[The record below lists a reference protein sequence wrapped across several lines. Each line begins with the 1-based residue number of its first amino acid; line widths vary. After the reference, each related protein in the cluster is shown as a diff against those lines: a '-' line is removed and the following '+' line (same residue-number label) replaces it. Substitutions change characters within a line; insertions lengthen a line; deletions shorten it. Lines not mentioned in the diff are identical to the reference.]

1 MTLPL
6 CLSVL
11 IFVLLQLLT
20 NAYDVSF
27 DNRRWVIDGQ
37 ETFLIGGSFHYPRA
51 TPDEWPDIFSEMKAN
66 GLNLIQTYVF
76 WDLHEPTEGE
86 YNFPDDPKDPAN
98 LVLFLQEAQK
108 AGLYVHLRVGPYACA
123 EWSNG
128 GIPIWMETHHRD
140 TIFRTDD
147 DFWIQKIKDFW
158 DKTFEVVSD
167 AGLMASAGGPIV
179 MAQIENEY
187 GNIEYGYGSGGAA
200 YVKKVADYATSHPIS
215 KEVPIVMCQQGEGTG
230 TTPPENVINACNGY
244 YCDNWIEKHSAAN
257 PDHPHM
263 FTENWPGWFQKWG
276 EAVPHRPA
284 SDVAFSVARWFAK
297 GGSFMNY
304 YMTFGGTSFGRKVG
318 GPNIITSY
326 DYDVAINEYGYRAEP
341 KFSLLT
347 MLHEAIYSVQDV
359 MFAMEPVSTNNGTNC
374 EIQSYYTEDKCVQF
388 LSNIGSDGN
397 ECEFHGEFKV
407 PSWSTSIVVG
417 KANNG
422 QCSGLEEIYGTKT
435 SLGEAEVPNKVAYS
449 NAEDIKVGE
458 LAVKSTVTVP
468 TSKDGPSDTV
478 FLSDSPIEQLALTD
492 DKTDYLWYTFSYN
505 SPADSQNSVLEFE
518 FATAGGVGIMVFVDG
533 ELKKTERAVSDSTS
547 QLEDA
552 NYAAHVSIEIPL
564 KEGANDISVLSSSMG
579 LKNYG
584 PYLERNRVGIVSD
597 ILVDGKVCDG
607 GIVHTLG
614 MDGEFNAGVAKKEG
628 EARSDNS
635 LTWYTTKFSS
645 PNDVAE
651 RVFGVDLS
659 AMGKGAAYL
668 NGYHIG
674 RFWNAKAKD
683 EGCNACDETEYS
695 GGYAA
700 SRCRTGCGE
709 LSQTVYKLPSIW
721 FKAAGEENELLL
733 FVEEA
738 GEGDVDVKVV
748 DVGMEDV

>member
-1 MTLPL
+1 
-6 CLSVL
+6 
-11 IFVLLQLLT
+11 
-20 NAYDVSF
+20 
-27 DNRRWVIDGQ
+27 
-37 ETFLIGGSFHYPRA
+37 
-51 TPDEWPDIFSEMKAN
+51 MKAN

-76 WDLHEPTEGE
+76 WDLHEPSEGE
-86 YNFPDDPKDPAN
+86 YNFPDDPNDPVN

-128 GIPIWMETHHRD
+128 GIPVWMETHHKD

-147 DFWIQKIKDFW
+147 DFWLQKIEDFW
-158 DKTFEVVSD
+158 DKTFEVVSE

-187 GNIEYGYGSGGAA
+187 GNIEYGYGSSGAA
-200 YVKKVADYATSHPIS
+200 YVKKVADYATNHPIS
-215 KEVPIVMCQQGEGTG
+215 KEVPIVMCQQGEGVG
-230 TTPPENVINACNGY
+230 STPPENVINACNGY

-257 PDHPHM
+257 PNHPHM

-326 DYDVAINEYGYRAEP
+326 DYDVAINEFGYRAEP

-359 MFAMEPVSTNNGTNC
+359 MFTMEPVSSNNGTNC
-374 EIQSYYTEDKCVQF
+374 EVQSYVKEDKCVQF
-388 LSNIGSDGN
+388 LSNIGAGGD
-397 ECEFHGEFKV
+397 ECEFYGEFKI

-422 QCSGLEEIYGTKT
+422 QCSGLKEIYGTKT
-435 SLGEAEVPNKVAYS
+435 SLDEAEDPNKVVS
-449 NAEDIKVGE
+449 RPAEDIKVGD
-458 LAVKSTVTVP
+458 LNVKSIVAVP
-468 TSKDGPSDTV
+468 TSKDEASDTV
-478 FLSDSPIEQLALTD
+478 VLNDSPLEQLFLTD
-492 DKTDYLWYTFSYN
+492 DSTDYLWYTFNYN
-505 SPADSQNSVLEFE
+505 SPADSEKSVLEFE

-533 ELKKTERAVSDSTS
+533 ELKNTERAVSDSTS
-547 QLEDA
+547 QLEDS
-552 NYAAHVSIEIPL
+552 NYATHVSIAIPL
-564 KEGANDISVLSSSMG
+564 KEGANDISVLSSCMG

-584 PYLERNRVGIVSD
+584 PYLERNRAGIVSD
-597 ILVDGKVCDG
+597 ILVDGQVIDG

-614 MDGEFNAGVAKKEG
+614 MDGESDGGVAKKAG
-628 EARSDNS
+628 EKRNDDS
-635 LTWYTTKFSS
+635 LTWYTTTFAT
-645 PNDVAE
+645 PGDIAD
-651 RVFGVDLS
+651 RVVGVDLS

-668 NGYHIG
+668 NGKHIG
-674 RFWNAKAKD
+674 RFWNMKAKE
-683 EGCNACDETEYS
+683 EGCNACDEMDYT
-695 GGYAA
+695 GGYDADM
-700 SRCRTGCGE
+700 CRTGCGE

-721 FKAAGEENELLL
+721 FKESGENELVL
-733 FVEEA
+733 FIEEA
-738 GEGDVDVKVV
+738 GEGAAALKIVDI
-748 DVGMEDV
+748 GMEGV